1 MELDVKEQL
10 AQILPN
16 HTIKK
21 ASGEEME
28 VPSEPIPVISELG
41 GKVAADE

>member
-16 HTIKK
+16 HTVKK
-21 ASGEEME
+21 ASGEEMKI
-28 VPSEPIPVISELG
+28 PSEPIPVILKLE